1 MMGLIIEE
9 KCKDHSLK
17 GKEGLPHLQECFMR
31 DNGRITN
38 PMGME
43 NKYLV
48 MEIYIKEILSMD

>member
-48 MEIYIKEILSMD
+48 MEIYIKEIL